1 VKRDAPNATANRE
14 QSGVVHRRSTT
25 DEPLHAER
33 WSIPL
38 TDVAESPAIARNI
51 RIVLEN
57 IRRAAER
64 VRRQPD
70 RVRLIG
76 ATKTVP
82 VPRLREAM
90 AAGLTEFGENRL
102 QEALEKIEQIGY
114 GRAHWHFIGRLQRRK
129 AKAVVGVFELIH
141 SLDSVELAAEINR
154 RAEQAGISQPVLLE
168 INIGGEASKG
178 GFAPGAVAEVLPE
191 LNAMP
196 HLLIRGLMT
205 IPPPSAD
212 PEDARP
218 YFRRLRELAQSLARS
233 GLERISMDEL
243 SMGMSHDYEVAVEE
257 GATMVRI
264 GTAIF
269 GARHA

>member
-1 VKRDAPNATANRE
+1 MIQASD
-14 QSGVVHRRSTT
+14 S
-25 DEPLHAER
+25 D
-33 WSIPL
+33 
-38 TDVAESPAIARNI
+38 AIARNI
-51 RIVLEN
+51 RTVLEN

-64 VRRQPD
+64 VGRQSD
-70 RVRLIG
+70 RIRLIG

-102 QEALEKIEQIGY
+102 QEAREKIKQIGL
-114 GRAHWHFIGRLQRRK
+114 GQAHWHFIGRLQRRK
-129 AKAVVGVFELIH
+129 AKAVVGLFELIH
-141 SLDSVELAAEINR
+141 SVDSVELAVELNR
-154 RAEQAGISQPVLLE
+154 RAAQARIIQPVLLE
-168 INIGGEASKG
+168 INIGGEDSKG
-178 GFAPGAVAEVLPE
+178 GFAPESVGEILPE

-205 IPPPSAD
+205 IPPLVTD

-218 YFRRLRELAQSLARS
+218 YFRRLRELAESLARS
-233 GLERISMDEL
+233 GQERIRMDEL
-243 SMGMSHDYEVAVEE
+243 SMGMSHDYEIAVEE

-269 GARHA
+269 GARRV